1 MQDRTDKKI
10 TSRSGTVFFL
20 SSAVVRPDEMREPAV
35 RIMTAVRR
43 RWNLSPFAAGG
54 RADVRARA

>member
-10 TSRSGTVFFL
+10 TSRSGAAFL
-20 SSAVVRPDEMREPAV
+20 SAATAALDEMREPAV